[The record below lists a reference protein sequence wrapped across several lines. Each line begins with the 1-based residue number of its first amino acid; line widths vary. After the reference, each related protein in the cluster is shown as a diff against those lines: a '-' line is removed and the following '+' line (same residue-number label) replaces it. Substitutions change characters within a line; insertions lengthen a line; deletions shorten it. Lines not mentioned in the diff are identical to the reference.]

1 MDLLAAAKPWTYW
14 IAPLLM
20 LGAVLGVVAVFIGY
34 LVRVVAARYP
44 RQ

>member
-14 IAPLLM
+14 LAPVLM
-20 LGAVLGVVAVFIGY
+20 LGAVLGVVGVFVGY
-34 LVRVVAARYP
+34 LVRVVASKYP